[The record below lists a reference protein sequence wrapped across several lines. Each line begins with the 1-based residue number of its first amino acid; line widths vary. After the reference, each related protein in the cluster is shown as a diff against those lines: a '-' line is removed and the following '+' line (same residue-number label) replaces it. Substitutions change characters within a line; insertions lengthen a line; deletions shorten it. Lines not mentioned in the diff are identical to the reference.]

1 MRDSKLII
9 VTGMS
14 GTGKSSTSQQLA
26 KQYELNDI
34 PCRWIHEEME
44 NHPIR
49 KEGEFA
55 IDQLD
60 TEDGMA
66 NNVVEMLSRW
76 RALVDEIA
84 DSKQV
89 YLMEGCFYQSII
101 RYFFASPYTEEQI
114 KAYYS
119 QVLEILKPLRPTL
132 VFLYRPQVRESF
144 QQAFAV
150 RGEQWKKIILQW
162 EDEGYFKY
170 HPYAGEES
178 IYAMWE
184 HYQHLSR
191 EHFDQYQ
198 GYKIK
203 LFTSDGNWHKHLQE
217 LTEFMGLSCMPRK
230 FPSLKN
236 PEQYAGEYILEEQ
249 GQKHTL
255 RFKLVD
261 GVLCGETSWWTHMTL
276 LSLGNHEFEVLSFPI
291 KYCFEPRKTPQTVT
305 IIEEYGWG
313 LSGKTFIKKNKKLHP

>member
-1 MRDSKLII
+1 MRDSKLVM

-26 KQYELNDI
+26 KQYELNGI
-34 PCRWIHEEME
+34 PCRWIHEEIE

-55 IDQLD
+55 VDRLD
-60 TEDGMA
+60 TEEGMKH
-66 NNVVEMLSRW
+66 NVIEMLSRW
-76 RALVDEIA
+76 KALANEIA
-84 DSKQV
+84 ESDQV
-89 YLMEGCFYQSII
+89 YVMEGCFYQSII

-114 KAYYS
+114 KVYYS
-119 QVLEILKPLRPTL
+119 EVLEILKPLKPSL

-144 QQAFAV
+144 QQAFSV
-150 RGEQWKKIILQW
+150 RGEQWKNIILQW

-184 HYQHLSR
+184 HYQRLTN

-198 GYKIK
+198 GNKIK
-203 LFTSDGNWHKHLQE
+203 LFTADGQWQKHIQE
-217 LTEFMGLSCMPRK
+217 LTEFMGLSFIPRK

-236 PEQYAGEYILEEQ
+236 PEQYVGDYILEEQ
-249 GQKHTL
+249 GQKYTL
-255 RFKLVD
+255 RFKAVD
-261 GVLCGETSWWTHMTL
+261 GALYGQTSWWTNMAL
-276 LSLGNHEFEVLSFPI
+276 IYLGNHEFEVLSFPI
-291 KYCFEPRKTPQTVT
+291 KYIFHPNRKPKAVTV
-305 IIEEYGWG
+305 IESYGWG
-313 LSGKTFIKKNKKLHP
+313 ISGKTLVNN